1 MATEA
6 YPTYLA
12 GQRITANLLRS
23 GQGQTLRK
31 TSDTS
36 RAATT
41 TTTPDPHL
49 QCDLVAN
56 ATYIWDGWLKYD
68 SPTAADI
75 NIDFSGPSGLLG
87 EWTAIGVGSSPVI
100 GSTATPTLQTDTQ
113 DARGYMLRVET
124 NDVTAARSY
133 GGLGTGN
140 TPLTMQM
147 KGTLRVGSTPG
158 TWSLD
163 WAQFTSNATATTL
176 YTDSW
181 IWLQRIA

>member
-1 MATEA
+1 MAES
-6 YPTYLA
+6 YPTFLA
-12 GQRITANLLRS
+12 GQRITAGLLRS
-23 GQGQTLRK
+23 SQIQTLRK

-41 TTTPDPHL
+41 TTTADPHL
-49 QCDLVAN
+49 QADLVAN
-56 ATYIWDGWLKYD
+56 AVYIWEGWIKYD

-100 GSTATPTLQTDTQ
+100 GSSGAPALQTDTQ
-113 DARGYMLRVET
+113 DARGYMLRTET

-140 TPLTMQM
+140 TPITLHL
-147 KGTLRVGSTPG
+147 KGTLRVGTTAG
-158 TWSLD
+158 TWSMD
-163 WAQFTSNATATTL
+163 WAQFTSNATATTI

-181 IWLQRIA
+181 IWLLRVA